1 MPKWDQTT
9 NRVIGN
15 RDIRLCCC
23 TVMSGQDA
31 DESETRKISEGV
43 VTVIKN
49 VQEKTSGVGATIVN
63 IAGMGVVDRSADA
76 ARDAAISVI
85 KKRVPGVTRRVVR
98 AMHFTLPIGLLVMIA
113 GAILANTDTD
123 RNYYYAGLPLGA
135 YLAYSPVESETSSI
149 KKEAEAAAERESS
162 LAKNLCTIQ

>member
-1 MPKWDQTT
+1 MAKWDHGI
-9 NRVIGN
+9 NRVVGN
-15 RDIRLCCC
+15 KEVRLCCY
-23 TVMSGQDA
+23 TVMSGRQA
-31 DESETRKISEGV
+31 DESETRKVTEGV
-43 VTVIKN
+43 LTVIKN

-113 GAILANTDTD
+113 GSIMANTETD
-123 RNYYYAGLPLGA
+123 QNYFYLG
-135 YLAYSPVESETSSI
+135 
-149 KKEAEAAAERESS
+149 
-162 LAKNLCTIQ
+162 